1 MEETKKEQQ
10 APSPSETKPLWGP
23 GSALMEMLKEMNDLP
38 SPPAS
43 PTVYINQITVNITLP
58 ELKVSTPKKED

>member
-1 MEETKKEQQ
+1 MEDPKKEQI
-10 APSPSETKPLWGP
+10 KPQFAP
-23 GSALMEMLKEMNDLP
+23 GSDLLSMLQEMNNLP

>member
-1 MEETKKEQQ
+1 MEDPQKTQ
-10 APSPSETKPLWGP
+10 APSQAQIKPQFAP
-23 GSALMEMLKEMNDLP
+23 GSALVEMLQKMNDLP

>member
-1 MEETKKEQQ
+1 MEDPQKTQTPSQ
-10 APSPSETKPLWGP
+10 AQIKPQFGID
-23 GSALMEMLKEMNDLP
+23 SALLEMLQKMNDLP

-58 ELKVSTPKKED
+58 ELKVSTPKKEN

>member
-1 MEETKKEQQ
+1 MEDRKNTQ
-10 APSPSETKPLWGP
+10 APSQDQIKPQFAP
-23 GSALMEMLKEMNDLP
+23 GSALVEMLQKMNDLP

>member
-1 MEETKKEQQ
+1 MEDPKKTQ
-10 APSPSETKPLWGP
+10 APSQEQIKPQFAP
-23 GSALMEMLKEMNDLP
+23 GSALVEILQKMNNLP

-58 ELKVSTPKKED
+58 ELKVSTPRKED

>member
-1 MEETKKEQQ
+1 
-10 APSPSETKPLWGP
+10 
-23 GSALMEMLKEMNDLP
+23 MLQEMNNLP